1 MQLKGKGKRIGCNA
15 WKNTEMLLK
24 YSEKIAL

>member
-1 MQLKGKGKRIGCNA
+1 MALQGKGKRIGCNA

-24 YSEKIAL
+24 YANKIAL